1 MRVLKQSTAR
11 TIAVFLADSSDH
23 ITGKTGAT
31 LTVTASKNGASFA
44 SISPTVTELA
54 NGWYSVALTTS
65 HTDTLG
71 DLAIHATASGADPI
85 DTLSQVVAYNP
96 ADSVRLGLTALPNA
110 AAEASGGLI
119 TRGSGTG
126 QMLVL
131 SGLCSASVAVDGV
144 GAASIAS
151 GAYAAI
157 ADAVIDYAL
166 TNGAAGGLG
175 AMLLSL
181 DARIPTSLVAGR
193 MDASVGAMASNVMTA
208 AALASDA
215 ATEIATAVLNTQMTE
230 SYAADG
236 AAPTL
241 TQSVLMTQQHLCD
254 ASISSTTKTVKKLDG
269 STAAATFTLDS
280 ATSPTSITRAS

>member
-11 TIAVFLADSSDH
+11 TIAVFLTDSSDH
-23 ITGKTGAT
+23 VTGKTGAT
-31 LTVTASKNGASFA
+31 LTITASKNGAAFA
-44 SISPTVTELA
+44 SISPTVTELS
-54 NGWYSVALTTS
+54 NGWYSVALTSS

-131 SGLCSASVAVDGV
+131 SGLCSASVATDGL

-157 ADAVIDYAL
+157 ADAIWDEARSGH
-166 TNGAAGGLG
+166 TTAGTFGA
-175 AMLLSL
+175 
-181 DARIPTSLVAGR
+181 V
-193 MDASVGAMASNVMTA
+193 
-208 AALASDA
+208 
-215 ATEIATAVLNTQMTE
+215 TEIATAVLTTQMTE
-230 SYAADG
+230 SYATDG
-236 AAPTL
+236 TAPTPA
-241 TQSVLMTQQHLCD
+241 QSLFLIQQHLSD
-254 ASISSTTKTVKKLDG
+254 ASISGTTKTVKKIDG
-269 STAAATFTLDS
+269 STTAATFTLNS
-280 ATSPTSITRAS
+280 STAPTTITRAS